1 MERLLTTLS
10 VTVVLSWTTAQ
21 LCYDAAGN
29 SFAGN
34 DVAYFLD
41 QRHNCT
47 IMICRNGTP
56 EVLKT
61 LCERKLNETMLQGTK
76 PQVETHTGEG
86 RGDKGRVCVCG
97 GGGGVKRLTEKVTGG
112 RGEWCMK
119 K

>member
-1 MERLLTTLS
+1 MDRLLLTLCA
-10 VTVVLSWTTAQ
+10 TVFLSWTTAQ

-61 LCERKLNETMLQGTK
+61 LCERKLNETMLQGAK
-76 PQVETHTGEG
+76 PQVETHTGEEGG
-86 RGDKGRVCVCG
+86 REGESVCVCG
-97 GGGGVKRLTEKVTGG
+97 GGGGG
-112 RGEWCMK
+112 
-119 K
+119 